1 MFKYIPGIA
10 LQIMFVFF
18 AKKTIGQV
26 VDSAFLKAKYIFSF
40 RPDSNSLN
48 FFKEDILILETGQK
62 FSKFS
67 SYYKMILDSAI
78 NSQYI
83 NQDNSGGSTRSV
95 DLIGIPA
102 GSSKVFFR
110 NNKTGVFTIRHELG
124 LHTYQFADSI
134 KDLKWII
141 TTDTAT
147 FLGYKSAKAY
157 TTFRGRSYE
166 AWFAPEVTLPV
177 GPHLF
182 TGLPGLILK
191 LNEQKG
197 NFEYK
202 LVSLKFLKEKEPILF
217 ETQKTTIVTRK
228 EYRKLVRF
236 MYENP
241 DGFAAS
247 QGMIFRTNSFNGV
260 INPPP
265 PQKPPYNP
273 IELE

>member
-1 MFKYIPGIA
+1 M
-10 LQIMFVFF
+10 
-18 AKKTIGQV
+18 
-26 VDSAFLKAKYIFSF
+26 DSAFLKAKYKFSY

-48 FFKEDILILETGQK
+48 LYREDVQILETGQK
-62 FSKFS
+62 FSKFW
-67 SYYKMILDSAI
+67 SYYNMILDSVI
-78 NSQYI
+78 NSQYN
-83 NQDNSGGSTRSV
+83 NQGNTGGSAPSV
-95 DLIGIPA
+95 DLRGIPS

-124 LHTYQFADSI
+124 LYTYQFADSV
-134 KDLKWII
+134 KDLRWNI

-147 FLGYKSAKAY
+147 FLGYKCTKAY

-166 AWFAPEVTLPV
+166 AWFAPEISLPV

-182 TGLPGLILK
+182 TGLPGLILELK
-191 LNEQKG
+191 EQKG
-197 NFEYK
+197 YFEYK
-202 LVSLKFLKEKEPILF
+202 LVSLEFLKKKEQILF
-217 ETQKTTIVTRK
+217 EAKKITIVTRK

-247 QGMIFRTNSFNGV
+247 QGMIFRTKSINGV
-260 INPPP
+260 TNPPP
-265 PQKPPYNP
+265 PPKPPYNP